1 MAELNMSIASRSP
14 KTSCFRYCFTSG
26 YFFSNSS
33 TLNLFM
39 FINAAMSLCLTSSG
53 SFWCGVL
60 KSINKSSSPPASIFM
75 HHHGEVTKKSIR
87 PKLESRPLAPYLRP
101 ILTDHKWGNKI
112 RFLKSRAGP
121 TVTPSPSPESEPAS
135 ETRNCTPRP
144 ELEVNTFHSISSFP
158 KI

>member
-1 MAELNMSIASRSP
+1 MMTSLWRFNLPREPLWQALDLFSRPPDGLPECSERLQTAVHMAISLTDASGPMLSVLRVTAGDHGRRS
-14 KTSCFRYCFTSG
+14 
-26 YFFSNSS
+26 
-33 TLNLFM
+33 
-39 FINAAMSLCLTSSG
+39 
-53 SFWCGVL
+53 
-60 KSINKSSSPPASIFM
+60 
-75 HHHGEVTKKSIR
+75 HGEVTKKSIR